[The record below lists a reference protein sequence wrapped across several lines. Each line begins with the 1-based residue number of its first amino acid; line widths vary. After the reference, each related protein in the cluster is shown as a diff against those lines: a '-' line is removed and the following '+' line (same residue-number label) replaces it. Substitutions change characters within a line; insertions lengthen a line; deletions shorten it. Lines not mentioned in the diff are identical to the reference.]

1 MQLHTARGHGEEEEE
16 NDDDHDEIEGEGEEN
31 NAVLGDDGDDRM

>member
-1 MQLHTARGHGEEEEE
+1 MQLHTARGHGEEE
-16 NDDDHDEIEGEGEEN
+16 NDDDHDEGEGEEN

>member
-1 MQLHTARGHGEEEEE
+1 MQLHTARGHGEEE

-31 NAVLGDDGDDRM
+31 NAVLGDGGGDDRM

>member
-1 MQLHTARGHGEEEEE
+1 MQLHTARGHGEEE
-16 NDDDHDEIEGEGEEN
+16 NDDDHDEIEGEGEKN

>member
-16 NDDDHDEIEGEGEEN
+16 NDDDHDEGEGEEN
-31 NAVLGDDGDDRM
+31 NAVLGDDGGDDRM

>member
-1 MQLHTARGHGEEEEE
+1 MQLHTARGHGEEE

>member
-1 MQLHTARGHGEEEEE
+1 MQLHTARGHGEEE

-31 NAVLGDDGDDRM
+31 NAVLGDDGGDDRM